1 MNLVVG
7 ATGLLG
13 GEICRL
19 LSAKGKPVRALVRPT
34 ADKARIEKL
43 RSLGVELV
51 QGDLKDR
58 PSLDGA
64 CRGVT
69 TVISTAATTI
79 SRQPGDTIQKVEQEG
94 QISLIDAARAAA
106 VSHFIYISYSGNI
119 KFDDP
124 LTTAKRTVEQHVQR
138 SGLVYTILRPSM
150 FMEIWL
156 SPAVGFDFVNA
167 KAMIYGKGQ
176 NIISWISL
184 TDVAKF
190 AVESLDDPAARNKII
205 ELGGPEALSP
215 LEVVK
220 IFEELGGRKFEVQ
233 LVPEEALT
241 SVAQKISAADDLQR
255 AFAAL
260 LQTYAKGDSIDMRA
274 TLQTFPL
281 QLTSVRDYARR
292 MLSR

>member
-1 MNLVVG
+1 SLRSA
-7 ATGLLG
+7 ATGHNT
-13 GEICRL
+13 
-19 LSAKGKPVRALVRPT
+19 P
-34 ADKARIEKL
+34 
-43 RSLGVELV
+43 
-51 QGDLKDR
+51 
-58 PSLDGA
+58 
-64 CRGVT
+64 
-69 TVISTAATTI
+69 
-79 SRQPGDTIQKVEQEG
+79 
-94 QISLIDAARAAA
+94 
-106 VSHFIYISYSGNI
+106 
-119 KFDDP
+119 
-124 LTTAKRTVEQHVQR
+124 
-138 SGLVYTILRPSM
+138 
-150 FMEIWL
+150 
-156 SPAVGFDFVNA
+156 NA

-233 LVPEEALT
+233 LVPEEALA

-260 LQTYAKGDSIDMRA
+260 LQTYAKGDPIDMRA
-274 TLQTFPL
+274 TLQKFPL

-292 MLSR
+292 MLSM